1 MIYRLHPNHS
11 NYKQFLIDAD
21 EVESAMGDDCFI
33 YMDSRPTIYLKN
45 WVAVSVIFF
54 EESES
59 LDFPDI
65 ICDQLGKL
73 LLSNKAY
80 EALRFLLD
88 SLGEFLPIKSNE
100 SASYGYIFNPL
111 KTAEEFNAIN
121 KSAVTHTTWG
131 EVENLGFNEEKLSN
145 AALFRTELDNFRGIY
160 CSEVFKQIVEQ
171 ENLTGLLFTTD
182 LRDKPLD

>member
-1 MIYRLHPNHS
+1 MIYRLHPNYKH
-11 NYKQFLIDAD
+11 YKQFLIDAD

-59 LDFPDI
+59 LPFPDI

-80 EALRFLLD
+80 EALRFYLIHWV
-88 SLGEFLPIKSNE
+88 SF
-100 SASYGYIFNPL
+100 Y
-111 KTAEEFNAIN
+111 
-121 KSAVTHTTWG
+121 
-131 EVENLGFNEEKLSN
+131 
-145 AALFRTELDNFRGIY
+145 
-160 CSEVFKQIVEQ
+160 Q
-171 ENLTGLLFTTD
+171 
-182 LRDKPLD
+182 